1 MLLIFQ
7 LKLKVTNVYLFI
19 KAWRSCKQSEN
30 LYSVKT
36 IFFFYCS
43 CNLDQ
48 YLRPLRIFNA
58 LKICVTT
65 RVAFTPGEERKRSV
79 KCFAVNFVG
88 SLSGPKK
95 GARFPVVSHTMTNQ
109 IAISRAHNSY
119 HYHLFTQDET

>member
-1 MLLIFQ
+1 MLLIFL

-19 KAWRSCKQSEN
+19 KAWHSCKQSEN
-30 LYSVKT
+30 LYNVKT
-36 IFFFYCS
+36 IFFHCS

-65 RVAFTPGEERKRSV
+65 RAAFTLGEERKRSV

-95 GARFPVVSHTMTNQ
+95 GACFLVVSHTMTNQ